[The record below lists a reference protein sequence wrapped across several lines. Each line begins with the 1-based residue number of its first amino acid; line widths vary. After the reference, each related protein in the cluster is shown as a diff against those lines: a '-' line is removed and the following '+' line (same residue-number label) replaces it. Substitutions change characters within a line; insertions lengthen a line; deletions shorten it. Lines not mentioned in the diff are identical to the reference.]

1 MPAVTSAIA
10 SLIDLVSTHPG
21 WAYAT
26 VFLAAMLEALP
37 VAGSFVPGSTVI
49 LGLSA
54 LIASGHL
61 KLLPVLACAIAGAV
75 IGDGLA
81 YLAGHRAKRAILQAW
96 PLSAYPYVV
105 ARSEEFFE
113 RRGALAVFLA
123 RFVPPVRAFVPVT
136 AGALGMPPG
145 RFFPVNVAAITL
157 WAPLHVI
164 PGLLAGSV
172 LKQWGTSL
180 HHHLAALAVMV
191 VALGVVAFAI
201 RQHLHRADDPKNG
214 GKDRK
219 RDRIKVI

>member
-1 MPAVTSAIA
+1 MTSAIA
-10 SLIDLVSTHPG
+10 SLIALVSAHPG

-26 VFLAAMLEALP
+26 IFLAAMLEALP

-54 LIASGHL
+54 LIGSGSL
-61 KLLPVLACAIAGAV
+61 ELLPVLASAAVGAV

-81 YLAGHRAKRAILQAW
+81 YWTGHRAKRAILQAW

-136 AGALGMPPG
+136 AGALGMPPQ
-145 RFFPVNVAAITL
+145 RFFPINVAAIAL
-157 WAPLHVI
+157 WAPLHVV
-164 PGLLAGSV
+164 PGLLAGSA
-172 LKQWGTSL
+172 LKQWGTTL
-180 HHHLAALAVMV
+180 HHHLAALAVIV

-201 RQHLHRADDPKNG
+201 RQYLHRADDPK
-214 GKDRK
+214 DRIK
-219 RDRIKVI
+219 DRIKVI